1 MNVTLDILHRTT
13 PYCIPYLDIIN
24 LRCSDTHYVTLSH
37 HVREILDQIFY
48 DKSSNDSKNT
58 SLTLHPFPSQ
68 LKRLSGPEKLL

>member
-1 MNVTLDILHRTT
+1 MLLWIYFTPT

-24 LRCSDTHYVTLSH
+24 LRRCDTHYVTLSQ

-48 DKSSNDSKNT
+48 NKSSNDSKNT

-68 LKRLSGPEKLL
+68 QKRLSGPEKLL